1 MRLLR
6 FEMTMTAIATFIC
19 FFMIQ
24 DTRVHLMTALSA
36 NLVDKFH
43 TFALAHPD
51 IVAAYI
57 FGSAATGCS
66 RPGSDLDLA
75 IMTLKEMPGFQRI
88 AYETELS
95 NVLGCDV
102 DLVVFGQSGVL
113 LQHQILKNGHL
124 VYEADPA
131 ARVRQE
137 VLARYEYLDT
147 RFLYKEL
154 RNSAH
159 G

>member
-1 MRLLR
+1 
-6 FEMTMTAIATFIC
+6 
-19 FFMIQ
+19 
-24 DTRVHLMTALSA
+24 MTALSA
-36 NLVDKFH
+36 NLVEKFH
-43 TFALAHPD
+43 AFALAHPD

-75 IMTLKEMPGFQRI
+75 IMTLKEMPGCLRI

-95 NVLGCDV
+95 NVLDCDV
-102 DLVVFGQSGVL
+102 DLVVFGQSGAL